1 MKSYSCR
8 RILPSICVL
17 IILLFSLSSC
27 SSSSQAAISSAVE
40 EASGIPTSS
49 FLFSDATW
57 DTTSDEL
64 EGLENKSI
72 STTSFLGHGDK
83 SYAFNDVSFNN
94 LIGTNTYTYRGNQ
107 LWKVTFHYQGHLE
120 TEKSDAIIA
129 KLKETY
135 AAPTIDKSDLNE
147 NGTGVWLEWHLEA
160 VNITYMY
167 VSGSASNNNVI
178 ILAYEL
184 PDSQIPAIDSSSR
197 NGDFRIGYWGDS
209 IDTINYYETAEYQ
222 GTAAD
227 NSGLV
232 YNGTVSGY
240 AANIVYYFD
249 SSEKLYKGGLLLYTF
264 DAADE
269 RTRGVL

>member
-83 SYAFNDVSFNN
+83 SYAFNDVF
-94 LIGTNTYTYRGNQ
+94 
-107 LWKVTFHYQGHLE
+107 
-120 TEKSDAIIA
+120 
-129 KLKETY
+129 
-135 AAPTIDKSDLNE
+135 
-147 NGTGVWLEWHLEA
+147 
-160 VNITYMY
+160 
-167 VSGSASNNNVI
+167 
-178 ILAYEL
+178 
-184 PDSQIPAIDSSSR
+184 
-197 NGDFRIGYWGDS
+197 
-209 IDTINYYETAEYQ
+209 
-222 GTAAD
+222 
-227 NSGLV
+227 
-232 YNGTVSGY
+232 
-240 AANIVYYFD
+240 
-249 SSEKLYKGGLLLYTF
+249 
-264 DAADE
+264 
-269 RTRGVL
+269 